1 MSSVA
6 DLSAAREAGNPPEY
20 IPTAQR
26 AAVIISVLGEEAA
39 KPIVEKLDST
49 ALDNVQSMLN
59 TVHTLPARTT
69 AKIIIEFIEFLT
81 GTPGV
86 LLSGKNQVQKLISQ
100 IEVMRNEAMGDM
112 EVGDDGFA
120 QLDLDILGMDE
131 QQSVWERLE
140 KHDPEKIAEYLN
152 RLTPNLIALIM
163 RQMSISQSS
172 DIFSVMDEEKLPDI
186 MGYLVDTKPEDP
198 AIQQVVEKM
207 VEIEFLCAQQ
217 DVSDGEIEHL
227 QSMGELLSLIPA
239 AKRDKIVNYL
249 ETEHES
255 KLHDIQKSLFTIE
268 GLPETLPRNA
278 IPLVVKEID
287 PDDFIKL
294 IVSLQTTNA
303 EVAEFF
309 LSNISSRQATQ
320 VKEDVTKKSAL
331 SDEENETVQR
341 NLLVKLMDM
350 KRDGI
355 INLLPS

>member
-1 MSSVA
+1 MSSVS
-6 DLSAAREAGNPPEY
+6 DLGAAREANNAPAH
-20 IPTAQR
+20 IPAAQR

-39 KPIVEKLDST
+39 KPIVEKLDSA
-49 ALDNVQSMLN
+49 ALENVQSMLN

-86 LLSGKNQVQKLISQ
+86 LLNGKNQVQKLIAQ
-100 IEVMRNEAMGDM
+100 IELMRSDTMGEM

-120 QLDLDILGMDE
+120 ELDLDILGLDD
-131 QQSVWERLE
+131 QPSVWERLE
-140 KHDPEKIAEYLN
+140 KHDPELIATYLN

-163 RQMSISQSS
+163 RQMSVSQSS
-172 DIFSVMDEEKLPDI
+172 DIMSVMDEEKLPDV

-198 AIQQVVEKM
+198 AIKMVIEKM

-239 AKRDKIVNYL
+239 AKRDKIVTFL
-249 ETEHES
+249 EAEHEG
-255 KLHDIQKSLFTIE
+255 KLLDIQKSLFTIE

-287 PDDFIKL
+287 PDEFIKL
-294 IVSLQTTNA
+294 IVSLQATNP

-309 LSNISSRQATQ
+309 LGNISSRQATQ
-320 VKEDVTKKSAL
+320 VKEDVAKKSAL
-331 SDEENETVQR
+331 SDEDSELVQR
-341 NLLVKLMDM
+341 DLLVKLMEM
-350 KRDGI
+350 KRQGI
-355 INLLPS
+355 INLMPS